1 MEDVQLS
8 TSAALE
14 GEDEEDDK
22 RRKVLQEMDKEADRD
37 EGQGDGANGS
47 NRNAKYAM
55 DHVVVLGADTHNNNS
70 GDCSRGEEGGDV
82 EEEDEDE
89 GTAELLRRLRKA
101 RARSRTS
108 TCRASSKR
116 KQKSLRSRGRHEL
129 QLLIPCSISCRGDG
143 ECARNKHD
151 GHRYLC
157 CEMTS
162 GRRPTCLFQRET
174 LGYFTFLWTSFP
186 KIRE

>member
-1 MEDVQLS
+1 MTSDIRVNLLAAEARGSVEDVQLS

-14 GEDEEDDK
+14 DEDIYIYEDKEDDK
-22 RRKVLQEMDKEADRD
+22 RRKVLQEVDKEADSD
-37 EGQGDGANGS
+37 EGHGDGANGS

-70 GDCSRGEEGGDV
+70 GDRSRGEEGGDV
-82 EEEDEDE
+82 EEDEDKDE

-116 KQKSLRSRGRHEL
+116 KQKSLRSSGRHEL
-129 QLLIPCSISCRGDG
+129 QLVIAYPLLNLLP
-143 ECARNKHD
+143 
-151 GHRYLC
+151 
-157 CEMTS
+157 
-162 GRRPTCLFQRET
+162 RRWAMRQE
-174 LGYFTFLWTSFP
+174 
-186 KIRE
+186 